1 MPSDAHSHDHPG
13 DHGRDQR
20 HDHAH
25 RGHAHAHAHAPASPH
40 PPMALPPS
48 FMRFSIGTR
57 LGVVL
62 IASAALWCAVW
73 LAMR

>member
-1 MPSDAHSHDHPG
+1 MSSHTHSR
-13 DHGRDQR
+13 DHGHHG

-25 RGHAHAHAHAPASPH
+25 GHVHHGHAHAPTTPH

-48 FMRFSIGTR
+48 FMRLSLGIR
-57 LGVVL
+57 LGVVSM
-62 IASAALWCAVW
+62 ASAALWAAVW